1 MFGKR
6 RPIEITARN
15 ARKLLVDYLSKEGLP
30 STRVQARTIS
40 FMDLA
45 RFKRVFVK
53 VYGWFPSPDWE
64 KVREFA
70 VANGFSVE
78 TG

>member
-1 MFGKR
+1 M
-6 RPIEITARN
+6 ETTARK
-15 ARKLLVDYLSKEGLP
+15 ARKLLIAFLSEEGLP
-30 STRVQARTIS
+30 FTSVQDRTIS
-40 FMDLA
+40 FLDLA
-45 RFKRVFVK
+45 RARRVFVK
-53 VYGWFPSPDWE
+53 VYGWIPSPDWE

>member
-1 MFGKR
+1 M
-6 RPIEITARN
+6 EITARK
-15 ARKLLVDYLSKEGLP
+15 ARKLLIGFLSEEGLP
-30 STRVQARTIS
+30 FTRVQARTIS
-40 FMDLA
+40 FLDLA
-45 RFKRVFVK
+45 RSRRVFVK
-53 VYGWFPSPDWE
+53 VYGWIPSPDWE

>member
-1 MFGKR
+1 M
-6 RPIEITARN
+6 ETTARK
-15 ARKLLVDYLSKEGLP
+15 ARKLLIAFLSEEGLP
-30 STRVQARTIS
+30 FTSVQARTIS
-40 FMDLA
+40 FLDLA
-45 RFKRVFVK
+45 RARRVFVK
-53 VYGWFPSPDWE
+53 VYGWIPSPDWE

>member
-1 MFGKR
+1 M
-6 RPIEITARN
+6 EITARK
-15 ARKLLVDYLSKEGLP
+15 ARKLLIDFLSKEGLP
-30 STRVQARTIS
+30 YTRVQARTIS
-40 FMDLA
+40 FTDLA
-45 RFKRVFVK
+45 RAKRIFVK
-53 VYGWFPSPDWE
+53 VCGWTPSPEWE

>member
-1 MFGKR
+1 M
-6 RPIEITARN
+6 EITARK
-15 ARKLLVDYLSKEGLP
+15 ARKLSIGFLSEEGLP
-30 STRVQARTIS
+30 FTRVHARTIS
-40 FMDLA
+40 FMELA
-45 RFKRVFVK
+45 RAKRVFVK
-53 VYGWFPSPDWE
+53 VYGWVPSPEWV

>member
-1 MFGKR
+1 M
-6 RPIEITARN
+6 EITARK
-15 ARKLLVDYLSKEGLP
+15 ARKLLIGFLSEERLP

-45 RFKRVFVK
+45 RAKRVFEK
-53 VYGWFPSPDWE
+53 IYGWIPSPDWE

-70 VANGFSVE
+70 VANGFSVD

>member
-1 MFGKR
+1 M
-6 RPIEITARN
+6 EITARK
-15 ARKLLVDYLSKEGLP
+15 ARKLLIDFLFEEGLP
-30 STRVQARTIS
+30 FTRVQARTIS
-40 FMDLA
+40 FMDLTRA
-45 RFKRVFVK
+45 RRVFVK
-53 VYGWFPSPDWE
+53 VYGWVPSPDWE

>member
-1 MFGKR
+1 MD
-6 RPIEITARN
+6 ITARK
-15 ARKLLVDYLSKEGLP
+15 ARKLLIDFLSEEGLP
-30 STRVQARTIS
+30 FTRVQARTIS

-45 RFKRVFVK
+45 RAKRVFVK
-53 VYGWFPSPDWE
+53 VYGWIPSPEWA